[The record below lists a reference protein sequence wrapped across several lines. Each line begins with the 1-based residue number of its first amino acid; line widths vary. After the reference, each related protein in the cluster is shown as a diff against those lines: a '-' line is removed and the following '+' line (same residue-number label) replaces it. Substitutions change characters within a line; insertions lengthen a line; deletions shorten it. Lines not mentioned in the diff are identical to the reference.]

1 MKKMHSLL
9 NEINA
14 ITFQIE
20 RDYPELYTY
29 LDENP
34 ITIPNI
40 AHPVMD
46 TQIFSEYLESLK
58 TLLENHMANHLKNKE

>member
-20 RDYPELYTY
+20 RDYPELYEY

-40 AHPVMD
+40 AHPIMD
-46 TQIFSEYLESLK
+46 TKIFSEYLESLK
-58 TLLENHMANHLKNKE
+58 TLLKNHLATHLKNKE